1 MDKSTL
7 LFLTGK
13 YGSTQNCYNK
23 HLHFK
28 LYNVIFSCY
37 NCQQSHSISALL
49 CNLVHIDSVGLTA
62 SIDAAVRVKN
72 LCLCL
77 EQNPISLAVQSE
89 TKSP

>member
-1 MDKSTL
+1 MDKSTPI
-7 LFLTGK
+7 FLTGI

-28 LYNVIFSCY
+28 LYNAVFSHY

-49 CNLVHIDSVGLTA
+49 CSRVHIDLVGLTA
-62 SIDAAVRVKN
+62 SNDAAVRVKN

-77 EQNPISLAVQSE
+77 EQNPISLVVQSE